1 MLEKN
6 GLKWADLSVD
16 EKDEKKLDDKK
27 KSEIEENDESKV
39 LREGARVSEWIGI
52 SPFLV
57 WT

>member
-39 LREGARVSEWIGI
+39 LREGARVSE
-52 SPFLV
+52 
-57 WT
+57 